1 MPTYTYLADTKE
13 GERMSGI
20 IDANSPALAA
30 ALLGS
35 GAAASAEEARAP
47 LTAEQQQLQE
57 DLWTGS
63 AGWELCS

>member
-30 ALLGS
+30 ALLRQQGMVPTKIQT
-35 GAAASAEEARAP
+35 AALMR
-47 LTAEQQQLQE
+47 Q
-57 DLWTGS
+57 
-63 AGWELCS
+63 

>member
-30 ALLGS
+30 ALLRQQGMVPTKIQT
-35 GAAASAEEARAP
+35 AA
-47 LTAEQQQLQE
+47 QQSTQTSLESVRPAQV
-57 DLWTGS
+57 
-63 AGWELCS
+63 